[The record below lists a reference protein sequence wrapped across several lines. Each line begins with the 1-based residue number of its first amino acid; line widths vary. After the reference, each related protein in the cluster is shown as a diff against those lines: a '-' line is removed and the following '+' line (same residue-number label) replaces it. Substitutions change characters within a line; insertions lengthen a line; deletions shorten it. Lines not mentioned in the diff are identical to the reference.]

1 MPQPK
6 INDTELSE
14 GLFLKDKKAFDLI
27 YEKYWKRLYYYAFK
41 IFGDKVVCEDVIQ
54 EVFIKLWE
62 KASERKIENLEGYL
76 FRAVKFQISNAIR
89 NQKDFKPFENFLT
102 QLPTDLSADSILELK
117 ETSELILQSVESLPE
132 KCREVY
138 KLSREEQL
146 TNNQIADQMNI
157 SVRTVEAHIYKA
169 LKSIKNNLGEI
180 YFLFFLLWP

>member
-6 INDTELSE
+6 INDTELCE
-14 GLFLKDKKAFDLI
+14 GLFLNDKKAFDQI
-27 YEKYWKRLYYYAFK
+27 YERYWKRLYYYAFK
-41 IFGDKVVCEDVIQ
+41 IFEDKVICEDVIQ

-62 KASERKIENLEGYL
+62 KATERKIENLEGYL

-102 QLPTDLSADSILELK
+102 QLPTDLSADSILELN
-117 ETSELILQSVESLPE
+117 ETSELISLSVENLPD

-138 KLSREEQL
+138 RLSREEQL
-146 TNNQIADQMNI
+146 SNSQIADQMNI

-180 YFLFFLLWP
+180 YFLFFLIWT